1 MTANRVFPNS
11 GTGTAYVGGVKDEG
25 DKLWQYARVP
35 LGTYGGTANAQTAV
49 CDVPITSYQDGM
61 AFIYQPSTSPT
72 AAFTLNIDGIGARD
86 VVDRLGNAM
95 QVGLIKAGGTY
106 ELVYDTATGKLIA
119 TGVERGRVGRQN
131 IYIPASQMIARTTNG
146 AATGTAETATNRIM
160 ISTLDFDA
168 GTAEYA
174 QFSFLAPKRW
184 NEGTMTAVFVWSH
197 AAATAFNV
205 IWGIQG
211 LALSNSDAMD
221 TAFGTA
227 VTVTDTGGTTNDV
240 WMTSET
246 SAFTLSNTPNESDW
260 LVFQVYRDAAAGGDT
275 LDVDARLHGVMLYW
289 TSNNADEA

>member
-1 MTANRVFPNS
+1 MAADGVFPNS
-11 GTGTAYVGGVKDEG
+11 GTGTDYVNGVKEEG
-25 DKLWQYARVP
+25 DKLWQFARRT

-49 CDVPITSYQDGM
+49 CDVPITSYLNGM
-61 AFIYQPSTSPT
+61 AFVYKPSTSPT
-72 AAFTLNIDGIGARD
+72 AGFTLNIDGIGAKD
-86 VVDRLGNAM
+86 VVDRHGNAM
-95 QVGLIKAGGTY
+95 TVGLIRSGGTY
-106 ELVYDTATGKLIA
+106 DLVYNSSTGKLVA
-119 TGVERGRVGRQN
+119 VGVEPGRVGRQE
-131 IYIPASQMIARTTNG
+131 IYIPASQMVARTTNG
-146 AATGTAETATNRIM
+146 AASGTAETTTNKVM
-160 ISTLDFDA
+160 IRTLDFDA